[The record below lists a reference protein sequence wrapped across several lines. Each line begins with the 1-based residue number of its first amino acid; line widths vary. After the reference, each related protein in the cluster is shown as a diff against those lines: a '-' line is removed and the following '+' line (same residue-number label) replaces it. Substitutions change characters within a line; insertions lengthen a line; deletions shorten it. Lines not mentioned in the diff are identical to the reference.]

1 MSPDW
6 WINFNHM
13 EGLTDRC
20 YRVTLSHESQ
30 SGDSLGEIG
39 FSERKQEESGSQS
52 EKQRSRCVMVFFFPL
67 ALLSSLDF
75 GCFLFFQILLGVF
88 IWLPTSS
95 LQLVM
100 WR

>member
-1 MSPDW
+1 MSTDW

-39 FSERKQEESGSQS
+39 FSERTQS
-52 EKQRSRCVMVFFFPL
+52 KKVEAAVQKQRSCCVMFSF
-67 ALLSSLDF
+67 LSASL
-75 GCFLFFQILLGVF
+75 FLIF
-88 IWLPTSS
+88 
-95 LQLVM
+95 
-100 WR
+100 